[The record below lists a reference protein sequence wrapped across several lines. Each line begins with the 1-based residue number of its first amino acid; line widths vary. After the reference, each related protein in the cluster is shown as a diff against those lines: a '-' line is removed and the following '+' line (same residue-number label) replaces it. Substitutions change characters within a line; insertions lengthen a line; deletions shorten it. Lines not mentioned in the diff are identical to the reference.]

1 MASIDSSRF
10 VPFSFAKIAHSNN
23 MFPTSS
29 FISAT
34 STVYHLF
41 FPKALNSSRLV
52 LYLIYYVL
60 DATCVIEKIND
71 MFATSQLHMVWM
83 FAAFIQYHMRL

>member
-1 MASIDSSRF
+1 MVSVDSSMF
-10 VPFSFAKIAHSNN
+10 VPFSFAKIAHSYN

-29 FISAT
+29 FIST
-34 STVYHLF
+34 TFIVYHLF

-52 LYLIYYVL
+52 LYLIYCVL
-60 DATCVIEKIND
+60 DAICVIEKFND

-83 FAAFIQYHMRL
+83 FAAFVQYHMRF